1 MNQVI
6 ERDILDITEG
16 VIGHQV
22 NCMGVMGGGLA
33 LQIKQRY
40 PQVFHTYAA
49 KRDWILGDCQIVEVD
64 PRLYIANLA
73 GQYDFGRDKQYTDEF
88 ALESAIRPARDFA
101 DANGF
106 KLYLPYMIGCGLGGG
121 NWDYISER
129 VAEVAPDAIICK
141 LPE

>member
-1 MNQVI
+1 MNKVI

-33 LQIKQRY
+33 LQVKQRY
-40 PQVFHTYAA
+40 PGVYGAYVGKT
-49 KRDWILGDCQIVEVD
+49 DWILGDCQIVEAN
-64 PRLYIANLA
+64 PGLYIANLA
-73 GQYDFGRDKQYTDEF
+73 GQYNQYTDEF

-106 KLYLPYMIGCGLGGG
+106 KLYLPYMIGCGLGGSD
-121 NWDYISER
+121 WDYISER